1 MYIRPMDLQVMI
13 PRTID
18 AARVAAVT
26 EQQTVTQQ
34 QQLAAQLKQAAAEK
48 QQQVLATKQAEHDG
62 KVSTEDLNKEKPQ
75 QRQHKKRDDQ
85 QQTDG
90 EKETSFKVHSEPQD
104 PVRGHMIDIKT

>member
-18 AARVAAVT
+18 AARVASVT
-26 EQQTVTQQ
+26 DQQSVTQQ
-34 QQLAAQLKQAAAEK
+34 QQLAAQLKQTAAEQ
-48 QQQVLATKQAEHDG
+48 QQQVLAAKQAEHDG

-75 QRQHKKRDDQ
+75 QRQHKKRDDG

-90 EKETSFKVHSEPQD
+90 EKENAEKMHSEPRD
-104 PVRGHMIDIKT
+104 PVRGHTIDIKT

>member
-18 AARVAAVT
+18 AARVASVT
-26 EQQTVTQQ
+26 DQQAVTQQ
-34 QQLAAQLKQAAAEK
+34 QQLAAQLKQTAAEQ
-48 QQQVLATKQAEHDG
+48 QQQVLATRQAEHDG

-104 PVRGHMIDIKT
+104 PVRGHTIDIKT

>member
-18 AARVAAVT
+18 AARVASVT
-26 EQQTVTQQ
+26 DQQAVTQQ
-34 QQLAAQLKQAAAEK
+34 QQLAAQLKQTAAEQ
-48 QQQVLATKQAEHDG
+48 QQQVLATRQAEHDG

-75 QRQHKKRDDQ
+75 QRQQKKREDE

-90 EKETSFKVHSEPQD
+90 EKENAEKMHSEPRD
-104 PVRGHMIDIKT
+104 PVRGHTIDIKT

>member
-18 AARVAAVT
+18 AARLSSVT
-26 EQQTVTQQ
+26 DQQAVTQQ
-34 QQLAAQLKQAAAEK
+34 QQLAAQLKQTAAEQ
-48 QQQVLATKQAEHDG
+48 QQQVLATRQAEHDG

-75 QRQHKKRDDQ
+75 HRQQKKREDE

-90 EKETSFKVHSEPQD
+90 EKENSVKVHSEPRD
-104 PVRGHMIDIKT
+104 PVRGHTIDIKT